1 MSYCTFYYKGFYG
14 CNPSRF
20 HFYPRWPPLAP
31 VDVDFARAQL
41 LRGML
46 SPLFLWTD
54 HPPSL
59 PRGLATA
66 LRQLLRHAAATTFTT
81 DTTAAAAA
89 AAASAGT
96 SAAAA
101 AATTGTSAA
110 AISSAG
116 ATTTTS
122 AGDVMSGNGEAAR
135 EMALEIGREIARGR
149 LRPGGLVLEGGNASR
164 VRAGLARRLQQL
176 LGPALVKA
184 RIEPRCFT
192 RGRWRGLA
200 QYAMEAEGLP
210 ERGAAAG
217 SVLRGAKTAPR
228 GGIAASNGEGTVEV
242 AAGSAAKQ
250 SKAAG
255 SAPKQSEARLLSLSA
270 ELLPRVVT
278 WLRTCLAARERVR
291 QLEQGSPRLNGEVAT
306 RDGSTFWSWA

>member
-1 MSYCTFYYKGFYG
+1 M
-14 CNPSRF
+14 
-20 HFYPRWPPLAP
+20 PPLKDAAP
-31 VDVDFARAQL
+31 LPKHAPPPHMWQPIPKHAAPSHLWQL

-81 DTTAAAAA
+81 DTTTAAAAA
-89 AAASAGT
+89 TAASAGT

-116 ATTTTS
+116 ATTATS

-242 AAGSAAKQ
+242 AAGSA
-250 SKAAG
+250 
-255 SAPKQSEARLLSLSA
+255 PKQSEARLLSLSA